1 MKQVEELI
9 TWFTKDKQHDL
20 GIVLGGGG
28 ARGFAHLGVLKALEE
43 QGVVPDICAGVSAGA
58 VVGAF
63 WAANQ
68 SIEDAY
74 EFLKSRKIISYKKV
88 KWPKHGLLNLNS
100 LGRDIEKKIPF
111 KNIEDL
117 PRPFFIG
124 VSNFTQ
130 GHPDYITQGDLAT
143 YVLASSSIPVVF
155 PPITIDNELY
165 VDGGLFNN
173 LPVSPLNLICKK
185 VIAVNISPTAPRKN
199 ITNILNVA
207 TRAFQLSVSANMMH
221 QKIQADILIEP
232 KELSNFDL
240 LDTSHAEEIFDLGYQ
255 AVKKLDIKTLLKIA

>member
-1 MKQVEELI
+1 MKLLDELI
-9 TWFTKDKQHDL
+9 AWFSKEKKYEI

-43 QGVVPDICAGVSAGA
+43 QGVIPDICAGVSAGA
-58 VVGAF
+58 VVGSF

-68 SIEDAY
+68 SIEDTY

-88 KWPKHGLLNLNS
+88 KWPKIGLLNLNS
-100 LGRDIEKKIPF
+100 LQTDIEKRIPF

-130 GHPDYITQGDLAT
+130 GRPEYIKQGNLAT

-155 PPITIDNELY
+155 PPVTIDGDLY

-173 LPVSPLNLICKK
+173 LPVTPLNAICKK
-185 VIAVNISPTAPRKN
+185 VIAVNISPTAPRNN

-221 QKIQADILIEP
+221 NKLQADILIEP
-232 KELSNFDL
+232 KELSSFDL
-240 LDTSHAEEIFDLGYQ
+240 LDISNAEEIFDLGYQ
-255 AVKKLDIKTLLKIA
+255 AVKKLDIKALLNN